1 MDLQL
6 TSKNRWCFRVI
17 WINLE
22 MSAVA
27 FPVAQ
32 LAKRKRSV
40 SQTKTVP
47 DQEHGVWSVLWD
59 CATTHIY
66 QTLVKDIGLL

>member
-22 MSAVA
+22 MNAVA

-47 DQEHGVWSVLWD
+47 DQEHGVW
-59 CATTHIY
+59 
-66 QTLVKDIGLL
+66 